1 MKKMRI
7 LLAVM
12 FLSVAGVCRA
22 DSGVDLAKENAELK
36 KRVDKL
42 ETELEELKKM
52 VMKQGQPAEAAKA
65 EAKPVQ
71 PTAAPQGEQKPTV
84 MPQPFDHAQGRL
96 SEADMKKILDAVQK
110 ETAKKKMVWSD
121 LDIQIYGNI
130 RLDASYDSSQVEPGN
145 FIKWVRREITN
156 KNDNQFDMTANQTRL
171 GMRLN
176 GPDDG
181 QIKTSGLVEM
191 DFYGSGGEENK
202 ANLRMRHAWMK
213 LEWPAERFEILAGQ
227 TWDVVSPL
235 NPYTLNDTV
244 LWWTGNIGY
253 RRPQLRLT
261 KSYALS
267 NDVDLKLEG
276 AATRTIGRTDSSS
289 IDSGSSE
296 GYPGVQGRGS
306 LTFPFFGPK
315 PTTVGVSGHW
325 AREEYDTSVV
335 APIHPQRKFESW
347 SANLDL
353 TQPICKW
360 LTLKG
365 EMFTGLNLDAYL
377 GGIGQ
382 GVRNL
387 GLGTTASPNNYDK
400 EIASSGGWAAFELGP
415 WDKWRFNV
423 GAGMDSP
430 SGDDLA
436 GSGSG
441 LDIRTQNRA
450 VFGNMIYSITKNAEV
465 GLELSHWQTEYK
477 GSGDAEAVR
486 LQTAF
491 MYKF

>member
-7 LLAVM
+7 LLAVV
-12 FLSVAGVCRA
+12 FLTAAGVCRA

-42 ETELEELKKM
+42 ETELAELKKI

-65 EAKPVQ
+65 EAQ
-71 PTAAPQGEQKPTV
+71 PAAGPQPGQKPSV
-84 MPQPFDHAQGRL
+84 MPQL
-96 SEADMKKILDAVQK
+96 SEADMKKILDAMQK

-121 LDIQIYGNI
+121 LDIQVYGNI

-145 FIKWVRREITN
+145 YIKWVRRETVN
-156 KNDNQFDMTANQTRL
+156 RNDNQFDMTANQTRL
-171 GMRLN
+171 GLRLN

-181 QIKTSGLVEM
+181 QIKTSGLVEI
-191 DFYGSGGEENK
+191 DFYGSGGGENT
-202 ANLRMRHAWMK
+202 ANPRMRHAYMK

-227 TWDVVSPL
+227 TWDVISPL

-267 NDVDLKLEG
+267 NNVDLKLEG
-276 AATRTIGRTDSSS
+276 AATRTIGRKDSSS
-289 IDSGSSE
+289 IDSGSSA
-296 GYPGVQGRGS
+296 GYPSLQGRTS
-306 LTFPFFGPK
+306 LTFPFLGPK

-325 AREEYDTSVV
+325 AREEYDTIKPPNTPV
-335 APIHPQRKFESW
+335 HPQRKFESW
-347 SANLDL
+347 SANVDL
-353 TQPICKW
+353 TQPIYKW

-365 EMFTGLNLDAYL
+365 EMFTGLNLDAYA

-382 GVRNL
+382 GVRN
-387 GLGTTASPNNYDK
+387 TANGYDK
-400 EIASSGGWAAFELGP
+400 EIGSKGGWAAFELGP

-423 GAGMDSP
+423 GGGIDSP
-430 SGDDLA
+430 DGDDLA
-436 GSGSG
+436 GGTG
-441 LDIRTQNRA
+441 DIRTRNQA
-450 VFGNMIYSITKNAEV
+450 VFGNVIYSINKNAEV
-465 GLELSHWQTEYK
+465 GLELSHWRTEYQ

>member
-1 MKKMRI
+1 MRKTRI
-7 LLAVM
+7 LLAVV
-12 FLSVAGVCRA
+12 FLSAVGVCRA
-22 DSGVDLAKENAELK
+22 DSGIDLAKENAELK

-42 ETELEELKKM
+42 ETELAELKKI
-52 VMKQGQPAEAAKA
+52 VMKQGQPAEAAKE

-71 PTAAPQGEQKPTV
+71 TTAAPQGEQKAGV
-84 MPQPFDHAQGRL
+84 MPQL

-110 ETAKKKMVWSD
+110 ETSKKKMVWSD

-145 FIKWVRREITN
+145 YIKWVRREITN

-181 QIKTSGLVEM
+181 QVKTSGLVEI
-191 DFYGSGGEENK
+191 DFYGSGGGENT
-202 ANLRMRHAWMK
+202 ANPRMRHAYMK

-227 TWDVVSPL
+227 TWDVISPL

-244 LWWTGNIGY
+244 LWYTGNIGY

-267 NDVDLKLEG
+267 SDVDLKLEG
-276 AATRTIGRTDSSS
+276 AAVRTIGRKDSSS
-289 IDSGSSE
+289 IDSGSSA

-325 AREEYDTSVV
+325 AREEYDPSIV
-335 APIHPQRKFESW
+335 APVHPQRKFESW

-353 TQPICKW
+353 TQPIYKW

-365 EMFTGLNLDAYL
+365 EMFTGLNLDAYA

-382 GVRNL
+382 GVRN
-387 GLGTTASPNNYDK
+387 TASGYDK

-423 GAGMDSP
+423 GAGIDSP
-430 SGDDLA
+430 DRDDLA
-436 GSGSG
+436 GGTG
-441 LDIRTQNRA
+441 DVRTQNRA
-450 VFGNMIYSITKNAEV
+450 IFGNVIYSITKNAEV
-465 GLELSHWQTEYK
+465 GFELSHWRTEYQ

-486 LQTAF
+486 AQTAF

>member
-7 LLAVM
+7 LLAVV
-12 FLSVAGVCRA
+12 FLSAVGVSRA

-42 ETELEELKKM
+42 ETELAELKKM

-71 PTAAPQGEQKPTV
+71 PTAAPQAEQKPTT
-84 MPQPFDHAQGRL
+84 MPQL

-121 LDIQIYGNI
+121 LDIQVYGNI

-145 FIKWVRREITN
+145 YIKWVRRETVN

-181 QIKTSGLVEM
+181 QIKTSGLVEI
-191 DFYGSGGEENK
+191 DFYGSGGGENT
-202 ANLRMRHAWMK
+202 ANPRMRHAYMK

-227 TWDVVSPL
+227 TWDVISPL

-276 AATRTIGRTDSSS
+276 AAVRTIGRKDSSS

-325 AREEYDTSVV
+325 AREEYDASTSP
-335 APIHPQRKFESW
+335 AHPQRKFESW

-353 TQPICKW
+353 TQPIYKW

-400 EIASSGGWAAFELGP
+400 EIASNGGWAAFELGP

-423 GAGMDSP
+423 GAGIDSP

-441 LDIRTQNRA
+441 LDIRTRNQA
-450 VFGNMIYSITKNAEV
+450 IFGNMIYSINKNAEV
-465 GLELSHWQTEYK
+465 GLELSHWRTEYQ